1 MSNQQKELDLE
12 AIEATLNQIP
22 RIPHFP
28 AYFNDMRLL
37 VAEVRKLRDELEQ
50 SEREAEHF
58 ARLSC
63 DDLGKNPPVWWKDKA
78 DELQVENERLKSVEE
93 TNRVLRQTID
103 SMATERLQLL
113 KEVEQLRAT

>member
-1 MSNQQKELDLE
+1 MTNQKEELDLE
-12 AIEATLNQIP
+12 GIEATLAKLP
-22 RIPHFP
+22 RIPRFP

-37 VAEVRKLRDELEQ
+37 LEEVRRLR
-50 SEREAEHF
+50 
-58 ARLSC
+58 
-63 DDLGKNPPVWWKDKA
+63 N
-78 DELQVENERLKSVEE
+78 VEE